1 VIRFWNIGVIENLE
15 GVAEMIL
22 AELDI
27 CRSVRVRGV
36 EWTAPLLEGAKTLT
50 FPASPGPFLS
60 RRERRFFGSDDV

>member
-1 VIRFWNIGVIENLE
+1 VIENLE

-36 EWTAPLLEGAKTLT
+36 EWTAPLLEGA
-50 FPASPGPFLS
+50 
-60 RRERRFFGSDDV
+60 